1 MKRPIFIGFL
11 LGLALLFACT
21 SPKVPEAHRSVEE
34 PSLELC
40 AIDSLMWQRPDSALA
55 CLLPCFDTCCRDAK
69 FCVSTGTA
77 YNRHYANL
85 LLSELLY
92 KNDYAQV
99 NRAELLQAVAYF
111 DSLVRQAPPLKGGGG
126 IILPFKGVPGRA
138 GDSKHNP
145 NPNDNLVFLT
155 ARAHY
160 INGVGYYEQ
169 DSAVEACKEYLMALE
184 VMEDRFGKKELVGKK
199 AQFVA
204 LTYTRLST
212 LFSDMYLHEQAIFFA
227 QVSISYYHKTK
238 VASWFLSRML
248 SEIGGQY
255 DMMNQL
261 DSAKHYYRNAAIALN
276 DINSLV
282 YRDVAT
288 HQVYLEYEISNQ
300 ADTAIKALSYYLSIS
315 NSLEEY
321 LVRASVI
328 GEIFYHERQ
337 YDSAWFYLSKVF
349 KESER
354 SDLKKQA
361 AEWLVEIN
369 KAQGKESEAIVYAE
383 YLVPFANQ
391 EENNSAVKS
400 QLTEMYN
407 SFRQNELERRHIE
420 TIQKNTKSTLIVI
433 GGLLVALLAV
443 IFINLRRKKSLK
455 TQLEAE
461 SHAYIMKQKALSG
474 RLKTSN
480 EALRDTLKRLEEKEA
495 ELKSIENNSTNYH
508 HTDNYETF
516 KQALVCQEIMKT
528 VHKLY
533 SDKRNTLKTG
543 MDVTEYKAFAL
554 SMPQLNQLSKTVETV
569 FPNLHT
575 SLEAIY
581 PSIDRNEWLHCCL
594 YLLQVD
600 KKCIC
605 VLLQEPY
612 YTCRRCTLK
621 LEEIFN
627 CRHGLTAFLIEQA
640 KAF

>member
-1 MKRPIFIGFL
+1 MFL
-11 LGLALLFACT
+11 VGIVAFSACNRLVETRRAT
-21 SPKVPEAHRSVEE
+21 SLPADMSPELS
-34 PSLELC
+34 
-40 AIDSLMWQRPDSALA
+40 AIDSLMWQRPDSALT
-55 CLLPCFDTCCRDAK
+55 CLLPYFDTCCRDGVHT
-69 FCVSTGTA
+69 VSTTHDC
-77 YNRHYANL
+77 HYANL
-85 LLSELLY
+85 LLAELLY
-92 KNDYAQV
+92 KNDNPQL
-99 NRAELLQAVAYF
+99 NRAELLRAVDYY
-111 DSLVRQAPPLKGGGG
+111 DSLCCRDAARHVSTDP
-126 IILPFKGVPGRA
+126 ILM
-138 GDSKHNP
+138 
-145 NPNDNLVFLT
+145 FLD

-160 INGVGYYEQ
+160 INGVGYYER
-169 DSAVEACKEYLMALE
+169 DSVVEACKEYMKALE
-184 VMEDRFGKKELVGKK
+184 VMGDRFGEKELMGKMV
-199 AQFVA
+199 QFVA
-204 LTYTRLST
+204 LTYTRLSM
-212 LFSDMYLHEQAIFFA
+212 LFSDVYLHEQAIYFA

-276 DINSLV
+276 DTNCLV
-282 YRDVAT
+282 YRDIAT

-300 ADTAIKALSYYLSIS
+300 ADTAIKALSYYLSVS

-337 YDSAWFYLSKVF
+337 FDSAWVYLSKVF
-349 KESER
+349 EESER
-354 SDLKKQA
+354 SELKKQA

-369 KAQGKESEAIVYAE
+369 KAHGKESEVIVYAE
-383 YLVPFANQ
+383 YLVPFANL

-420 TIQKNTKSTLIVI
+420 TIQKNTKSTLIII

-443 IFINLRRKKSLK
+443 IFIHLRRKKSLK

-474 RLKTSN
+474 RLKTTN
-480 EALRDTLKRLEEKEA
+480 ETLRDTLKRLEEKEA

-508 HTDNYETF
+508 NTDNYETF

-528 VHKLY
+528 VHKLH
-533 SDKRNTLKTG
+533 SNKRNTLKTD

-581 PSIDRNEWLHCCL
+581 PNIDRNEWIHCCL

>member
-1 MKRPIFIGFL
+1 MKSFLYVIALL
-11 LGLALLFACT
+11 LGLVLDACT
-21 SPKVPEAHRSVEE
+21 
-34 PSLELC
+34 PSLQAPEPVEGPNPELC
-40 AIDSLMWQRPDSALA
+40 AIDSLMWRQPDSALA
-55 CLLPCFDTCCRDAK
+55 SILPCFDTCRDAK
-69 FCVSTGTA
+69 FCVSTATE

-85 LLSELLY
+85 LLAELLY
-92 KNDYAQV
+92 KNDYAQT

-111 DSLVRQAPPLKGGGG
+111 DSLVVDGADTRGVSLQARPRRDAW
-126 IILPFKGVPGRA
+126 RA
-138 GDSKHNP
+138 SAQNIA
-145 NPNDNLVFLT
+145 FLD

-160 INGVGYYEQ
+160 INGVGYYEN
-169 DSAVEACKEYLMALE
+169 DSMVEACKEYLKALE
-184 VMEDRFGKKELVGKK
+184 VMEDRFGEKELVEKK
-199 AQFVA
+199 VQFVA
-204 LTYTRLST
+204 LTYTRLSM
-212 LFSDMYLHEQAIFFA
+212 LFSDVYLHEQAIFFA

-276 DINSLV
+276 DTNSLV
-282 YRDVAT
+282 YRDIAT
-288 HQVYLEYEISNQ
+288 HQAYLEYEISNQ

-337 YDSAWFYLSKVF
+337 YDSARFYLSKVF
-349 KESER
+349 EESER

-369 KAQGKESEAIVYAE
+369 KAQGKESEVVVYAE

-407 SFRQNELERRHIE
+407 SFRQNELERKHIE
-420 TIQKNTKSTLIVI
+420 TIHKNTKSTLIII

-443 IFINLRRKKSLK
+443 IFIHLRRKKSLK

-508 HTDNYETF
+508 NTDNYETF

-528 VHKLY
+528 VHKLH
-533 SDKRNTLKTG
+533 SDKRKTLKTD
-543 MDVTEYKAFAL
+543 MNVTEYKAFAL
-554 SMPQLNQLSKTVETV
+554 SMLQLNQLSKTVDTM

-575 SLEAIY
+575 SLETIY
-581 PSIDRNEWLHCCL
+581 PNINRNEWLHCCL

>member
-1 MKRPIFIGFL
+1 MKRWFSIVFL
-11 LGLALLFACT
+11 VGIVAFSACNRLVETRRAT
-21 SPKVPEAHRSVEE
+21 SLPADMSPELS
-34 PSLELC
+34 
-40 AIDSLMWQRPDSALA
+40 AIDSLMWQRPDSALT
-55 CLLPCFDTCCRDAK
+55 CLLPYFDTCCRDGVHT
-69 FCVSTGTA
+69 VSTTHDC
-77 YNRHYANL
+77 HYANL
-85 LLSELLY
+85 LLAELLY
-92 KNDYAQV
+92 KNDNPQL
-99 NRAELLQAVAYF
+99 NRAELLQAVDYY
-111 DSLVRQAPPLKGGGG
+111 DSLYACTDVARNVSTNA
-126 IILPFKGVPGRA
+126 
-138 GDSKHNP
+138 
-145 NPNDNLVFLT
+145 FLD

-160 INGVGYYEQ
+160 INGVGYYER
-169 DSAVEACKEYLMALE
+169 DSVVEACKEYMKALE
-184 VMEDRFGKKELVGKK
+184 VMGDRFGEKELMGKMV
-199 AQFVA
+199 QFVA
-204 LTYTRLST
+204 LTYTRLSM
-212 LFSDMYLHEQAIFFA
+212 LFSDVYLHGQAIYFA

-276 DINSLV
+276 DTNCLV
-282 YRDVAT
+282 YRDIAT

-300 ADTAIKALSYYLSIS
+300 ADTAIKALSYYLSVS

-337 YDSAWFYLSKVF
+337 FDSAWVYLSKVF
-349 KESER
+349 EESER
-354 SDLKKQA
+354 SELKKQA

-369 KAQGKESEAIVYAE
+369 KAHGKESEVIVYAE
-383 YLVPFANQ
+383 YLVPFANL

-420 TIQKNTKSTLIVI
+420 TIQKNTKSTLIII

-443 IFINLRRKKSLK
+443 IFIHLRRKKSLK

-474 RLKTSN
+474 RLKTTN
-480 EALRDTLKRLEEKEA
+480 ETLRDTLKRLEEKEA

-508 HTDNYETF
+508 NTDNYETF

-528 VHKLY
+528 VHKLH
-533 SDKRNTLKTG
+533 SNKRNTLKTD

-581 PSIDRNEWLHCCL
+581 PNIDRNEWIHCCL

>member
-1 MKRPIFIGFL
+1 MKRWCSIVFL
-11 LGLALLFACT
+11 VGIVAFSACNRLVETRRAT
-21 SPKVPEAHRSVEE
+21 SLPTDVSPELS
-34 PSLELC
+34 
-40 AIDSLMWQRPDSALA
+40 AIDSLMWQRPDSALS
-55 CLLPCFDTCCRDAK
+55 CLLPYFDTCCRDGVHT
-69 FCVSTGTA
+69 VSTTHDC
-77 YNRHYANL
+77 HYANL
-85 LLSELLY
+85 LLAELLY
-92 KNDYAQV
+92 KNDNPQL
-99 NRAELLQAVAYF
+99 NRAELLRAVDYY
-111 DSLVRQAPPLKGGGG
+111 DSLYACTDVARNVSTNA
-126 IILPFKGVPGRA
+126 
-138 GDSKHNP
+138 
-145 NPNDNLVFLT
+145 FLD

-160 INGVGYYEQ
+160 INGVGYYER
-169 DSAVEACKEYLMALE
+169 DSVVEACKEYMKALE
-184 VMEDRFGKKELVGKK
+184 VMGDRFGEKELMGKMV
-199 AQFVA
+199 QFVA
-204 LTYTRLST
+204 LTYTRLSM
-212 LFSDMYLHEQAIFFA
+212 LFSDVYLHEQAIYFA

-276 DINSLV
+276 DTNSLV
-282 YRDVAT
+282 YRDIAT

-300 ADTAIKALSYYLSIS
+300 ADTAIKALSYYLSVS

-321 LVRASVI
+321 LARASVI

-337 YDSAWFYLSKVF
+337 FDSAWVYLSKVF
-349 KESER
+349 EESER
-354 SDLKKQA
+354 SELKKQA

-369 KAQGKESEAIVYAE
+369 KAHGKESEVIVYAE
-383 YLVPFANQ
+383 YLVPFANL

-420 TIQKNTKSTLIVI
+420 TIQKNTKSTLIII

-443 IFINLRRKKSLK
+443 IFIHLRRKKSLK

-474 RLKTSN
+474 RLKTTN
-480 EALRDTLKRLEEKEA
+480 ETLRDTLKRLEEKEA

-508 HTDNYETF
+508 NTDNYETF

-528 VHKLY
+528 VHKLH
-533 SDKRNTLKTG
+533 SNKRNTLKTD

-575 SLEAIY
+575 SLKAIY
-581 PSIDRNEWLHCCL
+581 PNIDRNEWIHCCL

>member
-1 MKRPIFIGFL
+1 MHFFPATSFLQRGFLFNFAGMKRFCVIGIVVL
-11 LGLALLFACT
+11 LVFFSCT
-21 SPKVPEAHRSVEE
+21 RPTKVAEPEVAELGRSVEE
-34 PSLELC
+34 PSTELS

-55 CLLPCFDTCCRDAK
+55 CLLPCFDTCRDEK
-69 FCVSTGTA
+69 FCVSTATE

-85 LLSELLY
+85 LLAELLY

-99 NRAELLQAVAYF
+99 NRAELLQAVVYF
-111 DSLVRQAPPLKGGGG
+111 DSLVVDDASIQNIA
-126 IILPFKGVPGRA
+126 
-138 GDSKHNP
+138 
-145 NPNDNLVFLT
+145 FLD